1 MDERWTILVVDDDAL
16 DRMAVRRALKSAD
29 MALTIVEAEDSATA
43 LRMLEQAPIDC
54 IFLDY
59 QLPGADGLAV
69 LRAIR
74 ARGLLTPVVMLTG
87 QGDEQLAVA
96 LMKAGAT
103 DYLVKS
109 AMSPERLAQTLR
121 YATRVLRAETQTAQ
135 AQQALQRAVE
145 ELRFLAEASRLLV
158 ASLDYTTI
166 LVNLTQ
172 LAVPTLAD
180 YCIVD
185 IVANDGSIERL
196 AVAHRDPA
204 KQALLYHI
212 QRHYP
217 MPEDAQGGYR
227 KVIRTGESEL
237 VSNVGDDFLE
247 LTARDSEHLKLLRA
261 IGLCSTIC
269 VPLTARGRVLGAL
282 TLSTS
287 ESSHLY
293 GLTELALAEDLSYR
307 AAVAIDN
314 ARLYHEAQNAVRVR
328 DQFLSIASHE
338 LKTPLTALLGNAQ
351 LLQRRAIRE
360 GHFSARDQRALHV
373 IADQA
378 ARLNKMITALLD
390 ISRIEQGQLS
400 IVRAAMDLRALVR
413 RVVAEMQPTLEQHT
427 IGYDDR
433 GGPLWVAG
441 DELRL
446 EQVLHN
452 LISNA
457 VKYSPAGGAVTVRVE
472 QREAYACAV
481 VEDEGIGIPANAVPL
496 LFTRFYRADNVDPQ
510 NISGMGIG
518 LFVVKEIMTLHGGTV
533 EVASQES
540 QGSTFTICIPLAAAA
555 PGAAVRSQEPGSRS
569 LLEA

>member
-1 MDERWTILVVDDDAL
+1 MDERWTILVVDDDDL
-16 DRMAVRRALKSAD
+16 DRMAVRRALKSVGMPLA
-29 MALTIVEAEDSATA
+29 IEEAGDSATA
-43 LRMLEQAPIDC
+43 LGMLEQMPIDC

-74 ARGLLTPVVMLTG
+74 ERGLLTPVVMLTG

-103 DYLVKS
+103 DYLAKS
-109 AMSPERLAQTLR
+109 SMSPERLAHTLR
-121 YATRVLRAETQTAQ
+121 YAIRVRRAEAQADQ
-135 AQQALQRAVE
+135 AQQALQHAVE
-145 ELRFLAEASRLLV
+145 EQRFLAVASRLLV
-158 ASLDYTTI
+158 SSLDYTTT
-166 LVNLTQ
+166 LTNLTQ

-185 IVANDGSIERL
+185 IVGSDGSVERL

-204 KQALLYHI
+204 KQALLYDI
-212 QRHYP
+212 QRRYP
-217 MPEDAQGGYR
+217 MTEDAPGGYR

-237 VSNVGDDFLE
+237 IRDVSDEFLS
-247 LTARDSEHLKLLRA
+247 LIARDPDHLDMLRT
-261 IGLCSTIC
+261 IGLRSTVC

-282 TLSTS
+282 SLSTN
-287 ESSHLY
+287 ESRRLY
-293 GLTELALAEDLSYR
+293 GSSDLALAEDLGYR

-314 ARLYHEAQNAVRVR
+314 ARLYHEAQNAVRMR

-360 GHFSARDQRALHV
+360 SSFSARDQRALHV

-378 ARLNKMITALLD
+378 GRLNKMITALLD
-390 ISRIEQGQLS
+390 ISRIELGQLS
-400 IVRAAMDLRALVR
+400 IVRAPMDLSALVC
-413 RVVAEMQPTLEQHT
+413 RVVAEMQPTLERHT
-427 IGYDDR
+427 IDYGDS
-433 GGPLWVAG
+433 GMPLWVEG

-452 LISNA
+452 LIGNA

-472 QREAYACAV
+472 QRESCACAV
-481 VEDEGIGIPANAVPL
+481 VQDQGIGIPANSVPQ
-496 LFTRFYRADNVDPQ
+496 LFTRFYRADNVNPQ

-518 LFVVKEIMTLHGGTV
+518 LFVVKEIITLHGGTV

-540 QGSTFTICIPLAAAA
+540 LGSTFTICLPLAVAA
-555 PGAAVRSQEPGSRS
+555 PETQPAAHMQ
-569 LLEA
+569 A

>member
-1 MDERWTILVVDDDAL
+1 MEERWTILLVDDDEL
-16 DRMAVRRALKSAD
+16 DRMAVRRALKSVD
-29 MALTIVEAEDSATA
+29 LPLTIVEADNSATA
-43 LRMLEQAPIDC
+43 LQMLDQTPVDC

-69 LRAIR
+69 LRTIR
-74 ARGLLTPVVMLTG
+74 ERGLLTPVVMLTG

-103 DYLVKS
+103 DYMAKS

-121 YATRVLRAETQTAQ
+121 YAIRVQRAEAQADQ
-135 AQQALQRAVE
+135 AQQALKRAVE
-145 ELRFLAEASRLLV
+145 EQRFLAEASRLLV
-158 ASLDYTTI
+158 ASLDYPST
-166 LVNLTQ
+166 LLNLTQ

-180 YCIVD
+180 YCIIDV
-185 IVANDGSIERL
+185 VVSDGSIERL
-196 AVAHRDPA
+196 AVTHRDPDR
-204 KQALLYHI
+204 QALLYDLP
-212 QRHYP
+212 RRFP

-237 VSNVGDDFLE
+237 VRAVGDEFLVRI
-247 LTARDSEHLKLLRA
+247 ACDAEHLKILRA
-261 IGLCSTIC
+261 IGLRSTIC

-282 TLSTS
+282 TLASS

-293 GLTELALAEDLSYR
+293 RLTDLALAEDLGYR
-307 AAVAIDN
+307 AAVTIDN
-314 ARLYHEAQNAVRVR
+314 ARLYHAAQNAVHVR

-360 GHFSARDQRALHV
+360 GNFSARDQRALHV

-378 ARLNKMITALLD
+378 TRLNKMITALLD
-390 ISRIEQGQLS
+390 ISRIEMGQLS
-400 IVRAAMDLRALVR
+400 IIRAPMDLSALVR
-413 RVVAEMQPTLEQHT
+413 RVVAEMQPTLERHT
-427 IGYDDR
+427 IHYDDLSA
-433 GGPLWVAG
+433 PLWVEA

-457 VKYSPAGGAVTVRVE
+457 VKYSPAGGAVIVRVE
-472 QREAYACAV
+472 QHEAYACAA
-481 VEDEGIGIPANAVPL
+481 VEDQGIGIPANAVPL

-518 LFVVKEIMTLHGGTV
+518 LFVVKEIMMLHGGTI
-533 EVASQES
+533 EVASQEG
-540 QGSTFTICIPLAAAA
+540 QGSTFTICLPVVTEAM
-555 PGAAVRSQEPGSRS
+555 SQE
-569 LLEA
+569 

>member
-1 MDERWTILVVDDDAL
+1 MDERWTILVVDDDDL
-16 DRMAVRRALKSAD
+16 DRMAVRRALKSVGMPLA
-29 MALTIVEAEDSATA
+29 IEEAGDSATA
-43 LRMLEQAPIDC
+43 LGMLEQMPIDC

-74 ARGLLTPVVMLTG
+74 ERGLLTPVVMLTG

-103 DYLVKS
+103 DYLAKS
-109 AMSPERLAQTLR
+109 SMSPERLAHTLR
-121 YATRVLRAETQTAQ
+121 YAIRVRRAEAQADQ
-135 AQQALQRAVE
+135 AQQALQHAVE
-145 ELRFLAEASRLLV
+145 EQRFLAVASRLLV
-158 ASLDYTTI
+158 SSLDYTTT
-166 LVNLTQ
+166 LTNLTQ

-185 IVANDGSIERL
+185 IVGSDGSVERL

-204 KQALLYHI
+204 KQALLYDI
-212 QRHYP
+212 QRRYP
-217 MPEDAQGGYR
+217 MTEDAPGGYR

-237 VSNVGDDFLE
+237 IRDVSDEFLS
-247 LTARDSEHLKLLRA
+247 LIARDPDHLDMLRT
-261 IGLCSTIC
+261 IGLRSTVC

-282 TLSTS
+282 SLSTN
-287 ESSHLY
+287 ESRRLY
-293 GLTELALAEDLSYR
+293 GSSDLALAEDLGYR

-314 ARLYHEAQNAVRVR
+314 ARLYHEAQNAVRMR

-360 GHFSARDQRALHV
+360 SSFSARDQRALHV

-378 ARLNKMITALLD
+378 GRLNKMITALLD
-390 ISRIEQGQLS
+390 ISRIELGQLS
-400 IVRAAMDLRALVR
+400 IVRAPMDLSALVR
-413 RVVAEMQPTLEQHT
+413 RVVAEMQPTLERHT
-427 IGYDDR
+427 IDYGDP
-433 GGPLWVAG
+433 GMPLWVEG

-452 LISNA
+452 LIGNA

-472 QREAYACAV
+472 QRESCACAV
-481 VEDEGIGIPANAVPL
+481 VQDQGIGIPANSVPQ
-496 LFTRFYRADNVDPQ
+496 LFTRFYRADNVNPQ

-518 LFVVKEIMTLHGGTV
+518 LFVVKEIITLHGGTV

-540 QGSTFTICIPLAAAA
+540 LGSTFTICLPLAVAA
-555 PGAAVRSQEPGSRS
+555 PETQPAAHMQ
-569 LLEA
+569 A